1 MMQNTFQGSYVKV
14 FTTDITGII
23 ANGDQTQVLDGVTA
37 GYSYDQHDRPLHSY
51 PIGPEWNRA
60 TGYVVT
66 SDGTANKTGAL
77 KVWGYAQNGPAELIG
92 DISFTLG
99 TAHVTEVTSCLVA
112 DTLTIVANPG
122 GLTCQD
128 NTADNRIAKFT
139 FDNYGYKWLFFEP
152 YEISATSVAFVG
164 AGVNVY
170 LRPF

>member
-1 MMQNTFQGSYVKV
+1 MMQHTFQGSYVKV

-77 KVWGYAQNGPAELIG
+77 KVWGYAQNGCG
-92 DISFTLG
+92 RS
-99 TAHVTEVTSCLVA
+99 
-112 DTLTIVANPG
+112 
-122 GLTCQD
+122 
-128 NTADNRIAKFT
+128 
-139 FDNYGYKWLFFEP
+139 GY
-152 YEISATSVAFVG
+152 
-164 AGVNVY
+164 
-170 LRPF
+170 